1 MYFLFLLF
9 WIVCNGKV
17 TVEIL
22 LVGMILCLGL
32 YIFVCKFMDYRSK
45 TDWNILK
52 KLFQGLQYIAV
63 LVWEIVK
70 ANAMVLRYIFTL
82 KEEVEP
88 RLVSFDVDLKTQN
101 ARVALANSITLT
113 PGTITV
119 DLQGKHYVV
128 YCLDK
133 ELAVGLEDSHFVKRL
148 QKMEEET

>member
-32 YIFVCKFMDYRSK
+32 YIFVCKFMDYRPK

-88 RLVSFDVDLKTQN
+88 RLVSFDVDLKTH
-101 ARVALANSITLT
+101 
-113 PGTITV
+113 
-119 DLQGKHYVV
+119 D
-128 YCLDK
+128 
-133 ELAVGLEDSHFVKRL
+133 AVRKGV
-148 QKMEEET
+148 

>member
-1 MYFLFLLF
+1 M
-9 WIVCNGKV
+9 N
-17 TVEIL
+17 
-22 LVGMILCLGL
+22 
-32 YIFVCKFMDYRSK
+32 YRPK

-133 ELAVGLEDSHFVKRL
+133 ELAAGLEDSHFVKRL